1 MVESNQGEQLRRWAH
16 DQVGGRMDGAERPE
30 MPAEP
35 ETAKELPRII
45 LPGEGRQVTNFA
57 RECAQAFATGDCV
70 FQKDG
75 VPVIIDRD
83 RGAIEKLDEY
93 GFGTELEK
101 VAVTI
106 VEKRVKVGEE
116 EVTVKRPKTTAPTAA
131 KMVLRTR
138 EFIYGLRKLERVAMV
153 QQPIQRADG
162 RVELLQPGYDEASGI
177 YTMPN
182 SVMVDDRFM
191 VKTDNGSLDVEATC
205 KTVNGV
211 LRSFLRE
218 FPFVSELD
226 LSVQVCAMVSF
237 YGALLLPT
245 NGARLSWLMKANKHR
260 SGKTLLIKIAI
271 IPVMGKAII
280 QPFPK
285 NDEELKKLLDATA
298 IGGKPY
304 LVLDDISGH
313 LKSGELNGFLTAA
326 HWGGRKMHT
335 QTDFEAK
342 RQAVVFLSGHEVTL
356 SPDLGGRVLECRLH
370 VGEADAF
377 KHKVKSVLDDAALEK
392 PFLRSDL
399 CSAMWALIKAWHVG
413 GRPEVFR
420 RNDAEVSPLV
430 RPGFQDFCRVFG
442 GMVMMAGFEDPIG
455 NRPDDQ
461 SSDPEYDDWLALMK
475 ALADEFGENEK
486 LQEFTFAQLIERCL
500 ELDAFKW
507 AIQGAWKTDKETKER
522 WFECSDRTQSL
533 MGRMFAEKYNNTRVD
548 LPDGRRLRFG
558 RHGKNRHR
566 RYQVTLEGEKR
577 A

>member
-1 MVESNQGEQLRRWAH
+1 
-16 DQVGGRMDGAERPE
+16 
-30 MPAEP
+30 
-35 ETAKELPRII
+35 
-45 LPGEGRQVTNFA
+45 
-57 RECAQAFATGDCV
+57 
-70 FQKDG
+70 
-75 VPVIIDRD
+75 
-83 RGAIEKLDEY
+83 
-93 GFGTELEK
+93 
-101 VAVTI
+101 
-106 VEKRVKVGEE
+106 
-116 EVTVKRPKTTAPTAA
+116 
-131 KMVLRTR
+131 MVLRTR
-138 EFIYGLRKLERVAMV
+138 EFQYGLRKLERVAMV

-162 RVELLQPGYDEASGI
+162 RVELLQHGYDAESGVF
-177 YTMPN
+177 TMPN
-182 SVMVDDRFM
+182 NVKVDARYM
-191 VKTDNGSLDVEATC
+191 VKTDSGELDVKATC
-205 KTVNGV
+205 ETVNV
-211 LRSFLRE
+211 ALSAFLRE
-218 FPFVSELD
+218 FPFVTPLD
-226 LSVQVCAMVSF
+226 LAVQVCAMVSF
-237 YGALLLPT
+237 YGALLLPM

-271 IPVMGKAII
+271 IPVMGKAIV

-285 NDEELKKLLDATA
+285 NEEELKKLLDATA
-298 IGGKPY
+298 IGGKSY

-377 KHKVKSVLDDAALEK
+377 KHKVKTVLDDAALERSH
-392 PFLRSDL
+392 LRSDL
-399 CSAMWALIKAWHVG
+399 CSAMWALIKAWHTG
-413 GRPEVFR
+413 GRPEVFKR
-420 RNDAEVSPLV
+420 GDKEVAASV

-475 ALADEFGENEK
+475 ALADDFLEDDK
-486 LQEFTFAQLIERCL
+486 MKEFTFAQLIEKCL
-500 ELDAFKW
+500 DLDAFKW

-522 WFECSDRTQSL
+522 WFEASDRTQSM
-533 MGRMFAEKYNNTRVD
+533 MGRMFAEKYNNTTVD
-548 LPDGRRLRFG
+548 LTDGRKLRFG

-566 RYQVTLEGEKR
+566 RYQVALTSK